1 MFFKFGVNVGF
12 QFWFVRAL
20 KVFLGVAALLF
31 IVELLKQH
39 SVQESLIFAL
49 TWSFITTA
57 VFIGSRLYQSRK
69 GVECAL
75 CNDIPDKS
83 NKNT

>member
-1 MFFKFGVNVGF
+1 MGFKF
-12 QFWFVRAL
+12 WLIRAL
-20 KVFLGVAALLF
+20 KIFIGVATLLF
-31 IVELLKQH
+31 IVELLKEH
-39 SVQESLIFAL
+39 SVEASLIFAL
-49 TWSFITTA
+49 TWSFISTA
-57 VFIGSRLYQSRK
+57 IFIGSRLYQSRK

>member
-1 MFFKFGVNVGF
+1 MGFK
-12 QFWFVRAL
+12 FWFVRAL

-39 SVQESLIFAL
+39 SVQEALIFAC
-49 TWSFITTA
+49 TWSSITTTI
-57 VFIGSRLYQSRK
+57 FICSRLYQSRK

-75 CNDIPDKS
+75 CNDIPNKS
-83 NKNT
+83 DKNT

>member
-1 MFFKFGVNVGF
+1 MGFKF
-12 QFWFVRAL
+12 WLVRAL

-39 SVQESLIFAL
+39 SAQESLIFAF
-49 TWSFITTA
+49 TWSFVTTA
-57 VFIGSRLYQSRK
+57 IFIGSRLYQSRK

-75 CNDIPDKS
+75 CNDTPEKSDKNS
-83 NKNT
+83 

>member
-1 MFFKFGVNVGF
+1 MGFK
-12 QFWFVRAL
+12 FWFVRAL
-20 KVFLGVAALLF
+20 KVFLGVAVLLF
-31 IVELLKQH
+31 IVELLKEH

-57 VFIGSRLYQSRK
+57 IFIGSRLYQSRK

-75 CNDIPDKS
+75 CNDIPNKS
-83 NKNT
+83 DKNT